1 MWRYRYSDELYHH
14 GILGQ
19 KWGVRRFQN
28 EDGTRTAEGKRR
40 ERLADSLYKKATKME
55 PAITKDVA
63 EAITNNDGKLYGLDH
78 KLKTKHSIK
87 RKIYADSI
95 EKGID
100 MDESAKG
107 LKDLVRYTSVANDD
121 NFVRSYVGT
130 KRALN
135 KKGYEEV
142 RCRNYFDMYDK
153 GLVKHK
159 SVSSVYA
166 DPSGYLF
173 EIQFQTPSS
182 QKAKD
187 LKTPLYER
195 RRTPGISDAEKHSLE
210 VKMDELARQ
219 VPTPNGIDQIKSHG

>member
-1 MWRYRYSDELYHH
+1 MWRYHYSHELYHH

-28 EDGTRTAEGKRR
+28 EDGTRTDEGKRR
-40 ERLADSLYKKATKME
+40 ERLADSLYRKATKME
-55 PAITKDVA
+55 PVITKDVT
-63 EAITNNDGKLYGLDH
+63 EAITNSGGKLYGLDH
-78 KLKTKHSIK
+78 KLKTKRSIK
-87 RKIYADSI
+87 RKIYADAI

-100 MDESAKG
+100 MDESAASM
-107 LKDLVRYTSVANDD
+107 KDLVRYTSVANDD
-121 NFVRSYVGT
+121 SFVKSYIRT
-130 KRALN
+130 KHSLN

-142 RCRNYFDMYDK
+142 RCRNYFDMYNK
-153 GLVKHK
+153 GQVKHK
-159 SVSSVYA
+159 SVSSIYS
-166 DPSGYLF
+166 DPTGYLF

-195 RRTPGISDAEKHSLE
+195 RRTPGISAAEKESLE
-210 VKMDELARQ
+210 AKMDELARQ